1 MLKTVREV
9 SSLLIIMLLAAPFL
23 FAADGHVVS
32 PAELHQQLLGAA
44 QARQSN
50 VAKIEHFLSR
60 EPVQKV
66 LKTTGMEEAKVRQ
79 AISLL
84 SDEELAR
91 LAQRAATVEND
102 FAAGALNNQQITY
115 ILIAL
120 ATAVIVL
127 LIVHAR

>member
-1 MLKTVREV
+1 M
-9 SSLLIIMLLAAPFL
+9 
-23 FAADGHVVS
+23 FADDHVVS
-32 PAELHQQLLGAA
+32 PAELRQHLLNTA

-50 VAKIEHFLSR
+50 VAKIEHFLSHDS
-60 EPVQKV
+60 VQKV
-66 LKTTGMEEAKVRQ
+66 MKTTGMEGIKVSQ
-79 AISLL
+79 AVSLL

-91 LAQRAATVEND
+91 LAARATDIERD
-102 FAAGALNNQQITY
+102 FAGGALNNQQITY